1 MSTWISCPRLN
12 WHARISPNLIIIAAC
27 ARPYVEAAARSG
39 YRIAA
44 FDIFNDADTRRFCVC
59 SETVPFDDGSFDAPT
74 LMRLLADV
82 DAGAGASVAY
92 GSGFEKQAM
101 LLDAIAARFNVL
113 GNKPE
118 VLLRLKDPSRFFTLL
133 DELSIPHPEVSN
145 TRPTDAGW
153 LLKASGGSGGTHIR
167 LHGTAR
173 EGDYY
178 QRQLQGVPVSI
189 LLLAD
194 GKNAQIIG
202 YNEQWLAPTS
212 DMPYRYGGAVSQAE
226 LPQEV
231 RQQMAHWAARLTL
244 ATGMR
249 GINSMDC
256 LLTEQGPVVLEINP
270 RLSATMGLYGI
281 PDLFERHVQACA
293 GKLSPLPDGWSGA
306 KAQHIVYAER
316 DTLIQDRFAW
326 PDWVVDRPES
336 GSVVRRDQ
344 PLCSVLADA
353 HNAGS
358 AKQLA
363 FARARQINAQLRL

>member
-1 MSTWISCPRLN
+1 M
-12 WHARISPNLIIIAAC
+12 
-27 ARPYVEAAARSG
+27 AAARGG

-59 SETVPFDDGSFDAPT
+59 SNTLPFRDGSFDAAA
-74 LMRLLADV
+74 LLHSLDAL
-82 DAGAGASVAY
+82 DAGGVAGVVY
-92 GSGFEKQAM
+92 GSGFEKQPM
-101 LLDAIAARFNVL
+101 LLETIAARFNLL

-118 VLLRLKDPSRFFTLL
+118 VLAWLKDPVRFFALL
-133 DELSIPHPEVSN
+133 EQLSIPHPETSN
-145 TRPTDAGW
+145 TRPADAGW

-167 LHGTAR
+167 LHGAAQ

-178 QRQLQGVPVSI
+178 QRQLQGMPVSV
-189 LLLAD
+189 LFLAD

-202 YNEQWLAPTS
+202 HNEQWLAPTG

-226 LPQEV
+226 LPQEL
-231 RQQMAHWAARLTL
+231 RQQMAHWAAELTL

-256 LLTEQGPVVLEINP
+256 LLTEQGLVVLEINP
-270 RLSATMGLYGI
+270 RLSATMDLYGI

-293 GKLSPLPDGWSGA
+293 GKLSLLPEGLSDA

-316 DTLIQDRFAW
+316 DILIQDRFAW

-336 GSVVRRDQ
+336 GSVVQRDQ
-344 PLCSVLADA
+344 PLCTVLADA
-353 HNAGS
+353 HNASS

>member
-1 MSTWISCPRLN
+1 M
-12 WHARISPNLIIIAAC
+12 A
-27 ARPYVEAAARSG
+27 AAARVG

-44 FDIFNDADTRRFCVC
+44 FDIFNDVDTRRFCVC
-59 SETVPFDDGSFDAPT
+59 SDVVPFRDGSFDAVA
-74 LMRLLADV
+74 LLQHLDAL
-82 DAGAGASVAY
+82 DAGGVAGVAY
-92 GSGFEKQAM
+92 GSGFEKQP
-101 LLDAIAARFNVL
+101 LLLETLAARFNLL

-118 VLLRLKDPSRFFTLL
+118 VLAWLKDSARFFSLL
-133 DELSIPHPEVSN
+133 KQLAITHPEVSN
-145 TRPTDAGW
+145 TQPASNGW
-153 LLKASGGSGGTHIR
+153 LLKTSGGSGGTHIR
-167 LHGTAR
+167 LHGAAQ

-178 QRQLQGVPVSI
+178 QRRLQGIPVSV
-189 LLLAD
+189 LFLAD

-226 LPQEV
+226 LAQEI
-231 RQQMAHWAARLTL
+231 RQQMAHWAAELTV

-256 LLTEQGPVVLEINP
+256 LLTEQGLVVLEINP
-270 RLSATMGLYGI
+270 RLSATMDLYGI

-293 GKLSPLPDGWSGA
+293 GKLSPLPDGLSGA

-316 DTLIQDRFAW
+316 DILIQDRFVW

-336 GSVVRRDQ
+336 GSVVQRDQ
-344 PLCSVLADA
+344 PLCTVQADA
-353 HNAGS
+353 HNASS